1 MKRLIVPAKRQR
13 IWQAPIIT
21 ASAALALILGAV
33 LPAVGQ
39 AGSQTK
45 RPDVLIIYATGNVPP
60 AGAKEDAVTT
70 PTPAGENMKT
80 LSEKLSAALT
90 SKNLTVR
97 QVSVSEKITPKDI
110 LVSRIVIMG
119 SPSYWSNVSWQMKK
133 YIDEQFTPF
142 YSIKGRMNKT
152 KAGAFSMAA
161 SEPSANRTI
170 EVLKELIVEND
181 GSFGPTMVVAG
192 KVTPE
197 EVTKR
202 IAAFADRIAEFI
214 K

>member
-1 MKRLIVPAKRQR
+1 MKRKECIPCIMAV
-13 IWQAPIIT
+13 
-21 ASAALALILGAV
+21 SALALILCAA
-33 LPAVGQ
+33 LEAAGQ
-39 AGSQTK
+39 AGSQAK
-45 RPDVLIIYATGNVPP
+45 GPDVLIIYATGDVPP
-60 AGAKEDAVTT
+60 STGKSDALTT
-70 PTPAGENMKT
+70 PTPAKGNMKT
-80 LSEKLSAALT
+80 LSEKLSASLT
-90 SKNLTVR
+90 GKKLTVR
-97 QVSVSEKITPKDI
+97 LASVSERIPPKDI
-110 LVSRIVIMG
+110 LASRMVIMG

-161 SEPSANRTI
+161 SETSANRTI
-170 EVLKELIVEND
+170 EVLKELIVENN

-197 EVTKR
+197 ETAVK
-202 IAAFADRIAEFI
+202 IAAFADQIAEFI

>member
-1 MKRLIVPAKRQR
+1 MKEKGY
-13 IWQAPIIT
+13 IT
-21 ASAALALILGAV
+21 HTIAAAALALIICAALRAD
-33 LPAVGQ
+33 GQ
-39 AGSQTK
+39 AGTQTGE
-45 RPDVLIIYATGNVPP
+45 PDVLIIFATGNVPQS
-60 AGAKEDAVTT
+60 GAKEDAVTT

-90 SKNLTVR
+90 ARKLTVR
-97 QVSVSEKITPKDI
+97 LASVSGKITPEDI
-110 LVSRIVIMG
+110 LASRIVIMG

-142 YSIKGRMNKT
+142 YSMKGRMNKH

-161 SEPSANRTI
+161 VEPSADKTI

-181 GSFGPTMVVAG
+181 GTFGPSMTVAG
-192 KVTPE
+192 RITPE
-197 EVTKR
+197 EVAGR